1 MLCTQILSMVIQEGA
16 DSPKVLGRT
25 TLFLGTGLLAAEM
38 LYGEGIITKKFTNKT
53 FNDFTVC

>member
-1 MLCTQILSMVIQEGA
+1 MVIQEEA

-53 FNDFTVC
+53 FNDFTVCWG